1 METISDYLA
10 KIDNPEHRA
19 QMADV
24 FNWVNE
30 EFPDLKSKI
39 AWNQPMFTDHDTF
52 IVGFSIAKNNFA
64 VSPEAVVVARFSDA
78 IEAAGYTHTANL
90 VRFPWDKPVN
100 YDLLRD
106 MIAFNIADKADCETF
121 WRK

>member
-78 IEAAGYTHTANL
+78 IKAAGYTHTANL